1 MQTAYKAVGLDFE
14 DKEEFIGSEYHK
26 LLRLESVPRQWPLA
40 RLSIPLQKIVDH
52 LDRVLAGCCWEAHAT
67 RAVPEESLPFMRLAS
82 KTSYHAAG
90 RLFGERTGC
99 RPQGDFDP
107 PRQEAL

>member
-26 LLRLESVPRQWPLA
+26 LLRLESVPRRWPLA

-52 LDRVLAGCCWEAHAT
+52 LDRVLAGCCWEAHPMQHVQCL
-67 RAVPEESLPFMRLAS
+67 RSPFPL
-82 KTSYHAAG
+82 
-90 RLFGERTGC
+90 
-99 RPQGDFDP
+99 
-107 PRQEAL
+107 